1 MRQVV
6 AFLLVCACGGPS
18 ANTVI
23 ESSAAKA
30 PAKHEEAPAAST
42 SDKEREQ
49 LVQQFDD
56 MQTTQEA
63 YRESGEHR
71 TTPLHAQPIPKPG
84 APPPPKK
91 TGPAVQG
98 KLPPSSK

>member
-1 MRQVV
+1 MKQVV

-23 ESSAAKA
+23 ESASAKA
-30 PAKHEEAPAAST
+30 SAKHEEAPPAST
-42 SDKEREQ
+42 SDKERDAM
-49 LVQQFDD
+49 VQQFED
-56 MQTTQEA
+56 MQTTQNA

-84 APPPPKK
+84 APPAKK